1 MARWVVSVEP
11 ELAAGAQGPVTTA
24 VTVALMT
31 WGKVLGLPVLLADEQ
46 FLSFGAGGDSR
57 LVVTKSST
65 GTAEAR
71 PPTGWCVA
79 GGRR

>member
-1 MARWVVSVEP
+1 MLGSYPVDVMV
-11 ELAAGAQGPVTTA
+11 LATDLG
-24 VTVALMT
+24 VASSFY
-31 WGKVLGLPVLLADEQ
+31 GEVLGLPVLLADEG
-46 FLSFGAGGDSR
+46 FLAFGAGGDSR
-57 LVVTKSST
+57 LVVTQSST